1 MKVSEFMTKNVIFL
15 NPTQTVEEAAQIMLK
30 EEISVLPIV
39 DDKSHLVGII
49 TESDF
54 VGKEANIPHALAS
67 IKRLLGQVFYF
78 DDIETLFLKAKT
90 MPVEQVMTK
99 SPRTVTPDYSLT
111 DVVNL
116 MIRHNLKR
124 IPVIEDEKLV
134 GIITRKDIMRAFTL
148 VK

>member
-1 MKVSEFMTKNVIFL
+1 MTKNVIFL
-15 NPTQTVEEAAQIMLK
+15 NPTQTVEEAAQLMLK
-30 EEISVLPIV
+30 KDISALPIV
-39 DDKSHLVGII
+39 DSNSHLIGII

-78 DDIETLFLKAKT
+78 DEVESLFLKAKT
-90 MPVEQVMTK
+90 MPVENIMTK
-99 SPRTVTPDYSLT
+99 FPKTVTPDFSLT
-111 DVVNL
+111 DVVNI

-124 IPVIEDEKLV
+124 IPVVEDEKLV

>member
-15 NPTQTVEEAAQIMLK
+15 NPTQTVEEAAQLMLK

-39 DDKSHLVGII
+39 DAKSHLVGII

-90 MPVEQVMTK
+90 MPVEQMMTK
-99 SPRTVTPDYSLT
+99 SPKTVTPDYSLT

-124 IPVIEDEKLV
+124 IPVVEDEKLV
-134 GIITRKDIMRAFTL
+134 GIITRQDIMRAFTM